1 MYISKY
7 TKKLFK
13 LLTADPYQKDDHTRT
28 YTIEIHTVNV
38 PLCQVYLS
46 LYRLDNYATSTLE
59 ITKTVD
65 FFDQRLFP
73 NRHCNDRWWDS
84 LGVAVVYKTRAM
96 SE

>member
-65 FFDQRLFP
+65 FLIRGYSP
-73 NRHCNDRWWDS
+73 I
-84 LGVAVVYKTRAM
+84 AIAM
-96 SE
+96 IGGGIPWGWL